1 MQKFLGWFLTIGL
14 SLVMLGLGAFY
25 WIGYNLTAP
34 LPSWTPD
41 QSYIIQW
48 RLLMVWSILFF
59 CLALANLILGI
70 SYLRRGETRKVFL
83 TALITSIVG
92 GILHWLSRLV

>member
-1 MQKFLGWFLTIGL
+1 MQKFFGWFLTISL
-14 SLVMLGLGAFY
+14 SLVLLGFGAFY
-25 WIGYNLTAP
+25 WIVYNLTAP

-41 QSYIIQW
+41 QSSLIQW
-48 RLLMVWSILFF
+48 RLLMVWSILFI
-59 CLALANLILGI
+59 CLAGANLVLGI
-70 SYLRRGETRKVFL
+70 YWLRHSETRKVFL